1 MFTIKDIRDMF
12 NDTEEGYIEIAR
24 KVSVPLEKIIE
35 YCHDYD
41 DLLYI
46 LDDELCEEWIPKY
59 DCSYRLI
66 GFKGGFYDAVLEF
79 IVDVVI
85 AREDFENEYGSK
97 GEQNNEK

>member
-1 MFTIKDIRDMF
+1 MFTIKDIKEMF
-12 NDTEEGYIEIAR
+12 NDTEEDYIEIAR
-24 KVSVPLEKIIE
+24 KVSIPLEKAIE
-35 YCHDYD
+35 YCTDYD
-41 DLLYI
+41 DLLDI

-85 AREDFENEYGSK
+85 AREDFENEYYDE